1 MVMLAHTSRRAR
13 NAGRRATRRVPA
25 RA

>member
-1 MVMLAHTSRRAR
+1 MARLAHTSRRAR

>member
-1 MVMLAHTSRRAR
+1 LGKLAHTSRRAR

>member
-1 MVMLAHTSRRAR
+1 MAKLAHTSRRAR